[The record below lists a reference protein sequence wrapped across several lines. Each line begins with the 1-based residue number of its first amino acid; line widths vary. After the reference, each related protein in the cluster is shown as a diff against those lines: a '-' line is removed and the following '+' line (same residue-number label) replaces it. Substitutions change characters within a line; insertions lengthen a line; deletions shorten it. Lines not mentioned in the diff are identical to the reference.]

1 MAKKLN
7 LAALSFLV
15 VGNNAQE
22 RQAAKTILHTLG
34 ARNIRLVQDGSEAIT
49 EMKRFPA
56 DVVLCEWDMSPV
68 NGLQFTQRIRAE
80 GKGIGQFAAII
91 ALCGELSQQLVV
103 EARDVGVNDFIATP
117 MSIGSVTSRLHRVF
131 DNPRDFV
138 RSDTYFGPDRRCRD
152 AAFEGDERRQTTA
165 KRLTHPLASKFA
177 SVIPG
182 KPKPKAAKA
191 PQPRPTQPPPAMAA
205 PMPAAPVAPQ
215 PRPTQPPPAMAA
227 PMPAAPVA
235 PQPRPTQP
243 PPAAAAP
250 MPAAPVAPQ
259 PRPAQPPPAMA
270 APMPTAPVAPQ
281 PRPAQPPP
289 AMAAPMP
296 TAPVALQPRP
306 EGSPPT
312 AAAVRDDIHPAMSQD
327 HLLAALGASG
337 DPSDRPVEGRRDL
350 PPAMT
355 QNHLLATLRPPD
367 PAIDSE
373 TRPVAETRGD
383 RPAAITQDDLMA
395 AFRALLSSSL
405 HQDMP

>member
-205 PMPAAPVAPQ
+205 PMP
-215 PRPTQPPPAMAA
+215 
-227 PMPAAPVA
+227 
-235 PQPRPTQP
+235 
-243 PPAAAAP
+243 
-250 MPAAPVAPQ
+250 
-259 PRPAQPPPAMA
+259 
-270 APMPTAPVAPQ
+270 TAPVAP
-281 PRPAQPPP
+281 
-289 AMAAPMP
+289 
-296 TAPVALQPRP
+296 QPRP

>member
-205 PMPAAPVAPQ
+205 PMP
-215 PRPTQPPPAMAA
+215 
-227 PMPAAPVA
+227 
-235 PQPRPTQP
+235 
-243 PPAAAAP
+243 
-250 MPAAPVAPQ
+250 
-259 PRPAQPPPAMA
+259 
-270 APMPTAPVAPQ
+270 
-281 PRPAQPPP
+281 
-289 AMAAPMP
+289 

>member
-7 LAALSFLV
+7 LAALGFLV

-22 RQAAKTILHTLG
+22 RQAAKSILYTLG
-34 ARNIRLVQDGSEAIT
+34 ARSIRLVKDGSEAIT
-49 EMKRFPA
+49 EMKTFPA
-56 DVVLCEWDMSPV
+56 DVVFCDWEMSPV

-80 GKGIGQFAAII
+80 GKGIGQFAVII
-91 ALCGELSQQLVV
+91 ALYGELSQQLVI
-103 EARDVGVNDFIATP
+103 EARDVGVNDFIAKP

-152 AAFEGDERRQTTA
+152 VAFEGEERRQTKA

-191 PQPRPTQPPPAMAA
+191 PQLRP
-205 PMPAAPVAPQ
+205 V
-215 PRPTQPPPAMAA
+215 
-227 PMPAAPVA
+227 
-235 PQPRPTQP
+235 
-243 PPAAAAP
+243 
-250 MPAAPVAPQ
+250 
-259 PRPAQPPPAMA
+259 
-270 APMPTAPVAPQ
+270 
-281 PRPAQPPP
+281 
-289 AMAAPMP
+289 
-296 TAPVALQPRP
+296 
-306 EGSPPT
+306 ESPSA
-312 AAAVRDDIHPAMSQD
+312 AAAVRDDIHPAISQN

-337 DPSDRPVEGRRDL
+337 GPSGRPVEGRHDL

-355 QNHLLATLRPPD
+355 QTPLLATLRPPD
-367 PAIDSE
+367 PVVDSE
-373 TRPVAETRGD
+373 TRPVAEARGD

-395 AFRALLSSSL
+395 AFRALLSSSH

>member
-22 RQAAKTILHTLG
+22 RQAAKSILHTLG
-34 ARNIRLVQDGSEAIT
+34 ARNISLVKDGSEAIT

-56 DVVLCEWDMSPV
+56 DVILCEWDMSPV

-80 GKGIGQFAAII
+80 GKGIGQFAVII

-103 EARDVGVNDFIATP
+103 EARDVGVNDFIPKP

-152 AAFEGDERRQTTA
+152 VAFEGEERRQTTA

-177 SVIPG
+177 SVITG
-182 KPKPKAAKA
+182 KSKPKAAKA
-191 PQPRPTQPPPAMAA
+191 PQPSPVEPPPAAVE
-205 PMPAAPVAPQ
+205 PIPAAPVAPQ
-215 PRPTQPPPAMAA
+215 PRPAQPPPAAAA

-243 PPAAAAP
+243 PPAAVEPIPAAPVAPQPRPTQPPPATAAP

-259 PRPAQPPPAMA
+259 PRPAEPPPPAV
-270 APMPTAPVAPQ
+270 APMPAAPVAPQ
-281 PRPAQPPP
+281 PRPVESPP
-289 AMAAPMP
+289 A
-296 TAPVALQPRP
+296 
-306 EGSPPT
+306 
-312 AAAVRDDIHPAMSQD
+312 AAAVRDDIHPAMSQN

-337 DPSDRPVEGRRDL
+337 GPSDRPVEGRRDL

-355 QNHLLATLRPPD
+355 QNHLLATLRPPGS
-367 PAIDSE
+367 AVDSE
-373 TRPVAETRGD
+373 TRPPPESRGD

>member
-22 RQAAKTILHTLG
+22 RQAAKSILHTLG
-34 ARNIRLVQDGSEAIT
+34 ARNISLVKDGSEAIT

-56 DVVLCEWDMSPV
+56 DVTLCEWDMSPV

-80 GKGIGQFAAII
+80 GKGIGQFAVII

-103 EARDVGVNDFIATP
+103 EARDVGVNDFIPKP

-152 AAFEGDERRQTTA
+152 VAFEGEERRQTTA

-177 SVIPG
+177 SVITG
-182 KPKPKAAKA
+182 KSKPKAAKA
-191 PQPRPTQPPPAMAA
+191 PQPSPVEPPPAAVE
-205 PMPAAPVAPQ
+205 PIPAAPVAPQ
-215 PRPTQPPPAMAA
+215 PRPTQPPPA
-227 PMPAAPVA
+227 
-235 PQPRPTQP
+235 T
-243 PPAAAAP
+243 AAP

-259 PRPAQPPPAMA
+259 PRPAEPPPPAV
-270 APMPTAPVAPQ
+270 APMPAAPVAPQ
-281 PRPAQPPP
+281 PRPVESPP
-289 AMAAPMP
+289 A
-296 TAPVALQPRP
+296 
-306 EGSPPT
+306 
-312 AAAVRDDIHPAMSQD
+312 AAAVRDDIHPAMSQN

-337 DPSDRPVEGRRDL
+337 GPSDRPVEGRRDL

-355 QNHLLATLRPPD
+355 QNHLLATLRPPGS
-367 PAIDSE
+367 AVDSE
-373 TRPVAETRGD
+373 TRPPPESRGD

>member
-205 PMPAAPVAPQ
+205 PMPVAPVAPQ
-215 PRPTQPPPAMAA
+215 PRP
-227 PMPAAPVA
+227 V
-235 PQPRPTQP
+235 
-243 PPAAAAP
+243 
-250 MPAAPVAPQ
+250 
-259 PRPAQPPPAMA
+259 
-270 APMPTAPVAPQ
+270 
-281 PRPAQPPP
+281 
-289 AMAAPMP
+289 
-296 TAPVALQPRP
+296 
-306 EGSPPT
+306 ESPP